1 VTANEFRRMAA
12 ALDAGISLGSVVPE
26 SGLLRDILEL
36 ARETGAPRSRL
47 IRIVAD
53 TLDDNDALRRETD
66 IAATSVRHSAVV
78 LVALPIVTA
87 VGSALFGIDSLAFL
101 VTEPA
106 GWVCLFLGTGAT
118 VAGWHWMSVLRRRV
132 VTPAVETG
140 VLSDCVAEI
149 LSVTGMTSDSEDL
162 VADLTTRWG
171 VTNEWNGIHAIR
183 ESSRETGVPVAGLL
197 RHHSQD
203 LRRAA
208 RFRVRAQI
216 EELPGQLLIPLGVCL
231 FPAFITLTVIPA
243 IAGMAADFFERG

>member
-87 VGSALFGIDSLAFL
+87 VGSALFGVDSLLFL

-106 GWVCLFLGTGAT
+106 GWVCLVLGTGAT

-140 VLSDCVAEI
+140 ILSDCVAEV
-149 LSVTGMTSDSEDL
+149 LSVSGMTSDSQEL
-162 VADLTTRWG
+162 VAGLAVRWDAAE
-171 VTNEWNGIHAIR
+171 EWKAIHTIR
-183 ESSRETGVPVAGLL
+183 ESSRDSGVPVAGLL

-216 EELPGQLLIPLGVCL
+216 EELPGRLLIPLGVCL